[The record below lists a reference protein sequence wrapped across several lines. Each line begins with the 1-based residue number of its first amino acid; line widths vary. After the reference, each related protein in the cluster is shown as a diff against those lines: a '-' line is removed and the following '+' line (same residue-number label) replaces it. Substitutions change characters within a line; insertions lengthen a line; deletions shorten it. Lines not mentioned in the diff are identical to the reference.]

1 MFRFTLFSNR
11 EPGTLPDMI
20 KPIAIVLA
28 LTCAIAFPNA
38 FAADQPPT
46 EASIKQLLE
55 VTQVRKLL
63 ESTMAEMDGYTQQ
76 AARQVTQGQKVTP
89 EVQKQIDK
97 GRAEA
102 TSMLKEVID
111 WNKVEP
117 MYVRIYQKS
126 FNQQEIDSM
135 VAMYK
140 SPTGQMLLNKM
151 PIVLQNSM
159 NEMQQMLRPVMQRIQ
174 QMQQDVAAQMQ
185 AERAKKSG

>member
-1 MFRFTLFSNR
+1 
-11 EPGTLPDMI
+11 MI
-20 KPIAIVLA
+20 KRIATVLA
-28 LTCAIAFPNA
+28 LTCSIALSGA

-63 ESTMAEMDGYTQQ
+63 ESTMAQMDAVLKQATQ
-76 AARQVTQGQKVTP
+76 QVTQGQKITP

-102 TSMLKEVID
+102 TSMLKEILD
-111 WNKVEP
+111 WNKLEA

-126 FNQQEIDSM
+126 FNQQEIDSLI
-135 VAMYK
+135 AMYK
-140 SPTGQMLLNKM
+140 SPTGQMLLTKM

-159 NEMQQMLRPVMQRIQ
+159 SEMQQMMQPVLQRIQ
-174 QMQQDVAAQMQ
+174 QMQRDVVAQMQ
-185 AERAKKSG
+185 AEREKKGG

>member
-1 MFRFTLFSNR
+1 
-11 EPGTLPDMI
+11 MI

-28 LTCAIAFPNA
+28 LTCAVAFPSA
-38 FAADQPPT
+38 FAADQPPA
-46 EASIKQLLE
+46 EPSIKQLLE

-63 ESTMAEMDGYTQQ
+63 ESTMAEMDGYMQQ

-97 GRAEA
+97 GRADA
-102 TSMLKEVID
+102 ISMMKDVLD

-126 FNQQEIDSM
+126 FNQEEIDSM

-140 SPTGQMLLNKM
+140 SPTGQMLLTKM

-159 NEMQQMLRPVMQRIQ
+159 SEMQQMLRPVMQRIQ